1 MAEVWYPRRAGTI
14 LGNSGGSWA
23 AGYPARG
30 VLHTTEGSTA
40 SGATSAYS
48 KNNSWPHFTLS
59 ETAKVFQHLAIN
71 VAARALRNLSG
82 GVDTNRAHA
91 IQIEIV
97 GFASKP
103 TAYSKAQLDALRD
116 LMRWIEQNAGVK
128 SKGPGR
134 AFATKY
140 GQKELRFT
148 NAEWY
153 NFDGWCGHCHVPEN
167 DHWDPG
173 AIDLESLLS
182 VPAVPSIVVGTPME
196 VDVQLTPVSITL
208 GPLDGQGNGWTKVP
222 YTIDK
227 IVGLVAHSGTRPGV
241 DGAYDATPT
250 LVSATPDGAETVI
263 VVRGGNPGGSSPIWF
278 HVIQ

>member
-14 LGNSGGSWA
+14 QGNSSGSWVS
-23 AGYPARG
+23 GYPARG

-59 ETAKVFQHLAIN
+59 ETAKVYQHLAIN
-71 VAARALRNLSG
+71 VAARALKNLAG
-82 GVDTNRAHA
+82 GVETNRAHA

-97 GFASKP
+97 GFAAKP
-103 TAYSKAQLDALRD
+103 ATYSVAQWDALRN

-128 SKGPGR
+128 PEGPGR

-153 NFDGWCGHCHVPEN
+153 NFNGWCGHCHVPEN

-173 AIDLESLLS
+173 AIDLPSLLKPTE
-182 VPAVPSIVVGTPME
+182 VRPMYDPPFSI
-196 VDVQLTPVSITL
+196 
-208 GPLDGQGNGWTKVP
+208 
-222 YTIDK
+222 
-227 IVGLVAHSGTRPGV
+227 
-241 DGAYDATPT
+241 
-250 LVSATPDGAETVI
+250 
-263 VVRGGNPGGSSPIWF
+263 PGGVAAHLKAPGGGVWVLGHEGHIYAFDAPHLGQPAGKPYWVGRKAARLEAVGDEYR
-278 HVIQ
+278 VIATSGESYGPGF